1 MAVQNAR
8 AEVLDDHVGAQR
20 KPLEQIAAGGI
31 LQIDADAALV
41 AVQSPEIET
50 ADLERDLARITDAVA
65 APRLLDLDDVCA
77 HVAEQG
83 RAPRARGLVT
93 EVEDFDAGQ
102 WLAAVVH
109 GPTYRD
115 FPSSAS
121 VRADGLASS
130 PSIQRAMQKESKATR
145 KKAAPTNKTAARKR
159 APDPVKDAPV
169 KRKTEA
175 ATSSRRVI
183 FIDVE
188 NTSSEAALIGAL
200 DQLDIDRTAIPTE
213 LVAVGNWRV
222 IGQHVARMLA
232 QRGARLMHTAP
243 ATGVKDW
250 SDLSIAVAAG
260 IWLGRAQPGDQIEIV
275 SADRAFDAI
284 ADSAVNLGVKF
295 RRLTYGPLSGLAESI
310 TAAEPAAGVQRRGR
324 RGGRHRRRGVAPPPP
339 WAPPP
344 PSPALPVKPTA
355 TSASASTNGAEKDI
369 QGATPEQIIATI
381 ARLTARAPE
390 RGVNLDLLINALKAE
405 GFGRP
410 AGSPRLVTRLR
421 KMKDVEVS
429 PTGMVRLVSLPP
441 GPLPIELSA
450 ERAPEPTAAAPAAKA
465 ASGKRPRRRGGRG
478 RRRPKSAAG
487 TAGEPSNEASP

>member
-1 MAVQNAR
+1 
-8 AEVLDDHVGAQR
+8 
-20 KPLEQIAAGGI
+20 
-31 LQIDADAALV
+31 
-41 AVQSPEIET
+41 
-50 ADLERDLARITDAVA
+50 
-65 APRLLDLDDVCA
+65 
-77 HVAEQG
+77 
-83 RAPRARGLVT
+83 
-93 EVEDFDAGQ
+93 
-102 WLAAVVH
+102 
-109 GPTYRD
+109 
-115 FPSSAS
+115 
-121 VRADGLASS
+121 
-130 PSIQRAMQKESKATR
+130 MQKESKASR

-169 KRKTEA
+169 KRKTAEP
-175 ATSSRRVI
+175 TSSRRVI

-284 ADSAVNLGVKF
+284 ADAAVNLGVKF
-295 RRLTYGPLSGLAESI
+295 RRLTYGPLSGLAEAI
-310 TAAEPAAGVQRRGR
+310 TAAEPAAGGQHRGR

-344 PSPALPVKPTA
+344 PSHALPVKHTA

-441 GPLPIELSA
+441 GPLPTELSA
-450 ERAPEPTAAAPAAKA
+450 SSAPEPTAAAPAVKA

-487 TAGEPSNEASP
+487 TAGEPSSEAAP